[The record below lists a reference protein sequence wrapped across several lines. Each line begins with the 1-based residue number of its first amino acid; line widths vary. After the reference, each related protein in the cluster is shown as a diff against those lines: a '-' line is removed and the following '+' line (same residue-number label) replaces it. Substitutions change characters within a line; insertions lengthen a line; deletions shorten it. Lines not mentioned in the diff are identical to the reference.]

1 MAKLTTQELLET
13 LRVAELNVSQ
23 DQLKYWRR
31 NGLLPIPRRRGKG
44 RGMGI
49 KQLWDEACIENV
61 RLILESSGGK
71 RVNLMVAGRYLFARN
86 RPIGETLLRRYL
98 LEIPAEMRKEEKQRT
113 MNAQPGPEWAE
124 LIRFLTPN
132 KVKKAIDETDDRVL
146 IKLYNQIEKLIAA
159 NDNSVFYICR
169 FHPVFD
175 LLVETEFLDISGN
188 APLSDSALYRRRRSI
203 LAWAVLLQ
211 YYDDS
216 LNRMISAAIY
226 HVVSASMSSHKIDR
240 IVYSED

>member
-1 MAKLTTQELLET
+1 MAELTTQELLEI
-13 LRVAELNVSQ
+13 LRLAGLSVSQ

-31 NGLLPIPRRRGKG
+31 NGLLPIPRRRGMG

-49 KQLWDEACIENV
+49 EQLWDDACVENV

-71 RVNLMVAGRYLFARN
+71 RVNLMAAGHYLFARN

-98 LEIPAEMRKEEKQRT
+98 LEIPAEMRKEEKPRT
-113 MNAQPGPEWAE
+113 KNAQPGPEFAE

-132 KVKKAIDETDDRVL
+132 KVKKAIDQTDAGVL
-146 IKLYNQIEKLIAA
+146 IELYNQIEKSIAA

-169 FHPVFD
+169 FHSVFD
-175 LLVETEFLDISGN
+175 LLVETEFPDISGN
-188 APLSDSALYRRRRSI
+188 APLSDSALYRRQRST

-216 LNRMISAAIY
+216 LNRMISTAIH
-226 HVVSASMSSHKIDR
+226 HVVSASMLSHKIDK
-240 IVYSED
+240 IVYSQD